1 MDATVTAAEFDES
14 EKPLP
19 AAALLHA
26 DAETAASVPDLAGP
40 QPLDSLI
47 RIALDENRTVRA
59 ARFNVMALKHRIPQV
74 TALDDPVVS
83 NTIFPIPSVAPQY
96 SLMGY
101 MPYSAL
107 LAQQFPWCGTLK
119 LRGQAA
125 EDDVRIALFELAATQ
140 LDVVASVKRAYHD
153 LHYAERALG
162 LLKENRALAE
172 DFLTIA
178 RERYRLARATQ
189 VDVVRAEVAVS
200 DIDRETENTRQA
212 VNEARA
218 ELARLLHASPETP
231 LQTVPE
237 LTIEPVPRQVD
248 RLYQLVIATRPE
260 LQGRLAAIARD
271 EKAVELARKRY
282 YPNLTVGLVYQDMEK
297 TNAATPRTASGQP
310 NVGLFVGF
318 NLPIYHKKLA
328 AGVQEAQARTAA
340 DAQLLEAERDQA
352 HRDLK
357 DLFVQAQVQQNV
369 LSLLRKNNLPA
380 AKQVL
385 ELTASDYRAGNAG
398 VDYLSLV
405 TRLARSASGRA
416 PDRSDRGRACQD
428 ARLARARSR
437 HSDQRASARS
447 REPGSCRQARR
458 GIASFGTGTA
468 ASRQPLLSP
477 GYSGGAIA
485 MTGSISE
492 RLLTCA
498 RLHCA
503 RTRLRSLQQCAV
515 SRLAQFGHELNRGVE
530 QRFFGSGLVLRR
542 RLNLSSLRRQPGW
555 FRPLQRETWRRP
567 GRDAGDERE
576 RGADG
581 IGKDVHAGHTA
592 RSGPD

>member
-1 MDATVTAAEFDES
+1 MTGRWPLLSSACFLLCTSGCVNLSQSVDNARVSSSKAKGDASAVPAAFDQMEQPRPAPMPAPAGSEAAPIAAE
-14 EKPLP
+14 
-19 AAALLHA
+19 
-26 DAETAASVPDLAGP
+26 LAGP
-40 QPLDSLI
+40 QSLDTLI

-237 LTIEPVPRQVD
+237 LAIEPVPRQVD

-328 AGVQEAQARTAA
+328 AGVHEAQARTAA

-357 DLFVQAQVQQNV
+357 GLFVQAQVQRNV

-385 ELTASDYRAGNAG
+385 ELTASDYKAGNAG
-398 VDYLSLV
+398 IDYLSLV
-405 TRLARSASGRA
+405 SAWRDQLQVELQIAQIEAELAKTLASLERA
-416 PDRSDRGRACQD
+416 VGTQINEHPPDPENLEAAGKPGEE
-428 ARLARARSR
+428 SR
-437 HSDQRASARS
+437 PSVPAPQ
-447 REPGSCRQARR
+447 P
-458 GIASFGTGTA
+458 A
-468 ASRQPLLSP
+468 ASPFSHPVILEAPSP
-477 GYSGGAIA
+477 
-485 MTGSISE
+485 
-492 RLLTCA
+492 
-498 RLHCA
+498 
-503 RTRLRSLQQCAV
+503 
-515 SRLAQFGHELNRGVE
+515 
-530 QRFFGSGLVLRR
+530 
-542 RLNLSSLRRQPGW
+542 
-555 FRPLQRETWRRP
+555 
-567 GRDAGDERE
+567 
-576 RGADG
+576 
-581 IGKDVHAGHTA
+581 
-592 RSGPD
+592 